1 VATPQVIMLV
11 VYSVLS
17 ATKQKMQLIVL
28 GDNEHIFKILLPR
41 IFSNNQR
48 KLVSPIEQ
56 GEKMIV

>member
-1 VATPQVIMLV
+1 MLV